1 MDFKEQL
8 KAKEEIILELQGT
21 VKMLRKKY
29 EDKRIEYKELE
40 KKYFNLRAR
49 YTNQNDEL
57 LKLKVFLNKEGL
69 YDNSRS
75 K

>member
-1 MDFKEQL
+1 MDIKEQL
-8 KAKEEIILELQGT
+8 KQKEEIILELQGV
-21 VKMLRKKY
+21 VKTLRKKY

-40 KKYFNLRAR
+40 KKYINLKCR

-57 LKLKVFLNKEGL
+57 CKLKVLLSKEGY
-69 YDNSRS
+69 YDIKRS